1 MTTFKLF
8 CFAHAG
14 GSAAGYSRWR
24 RQLEPWIELCP
35 LELNG
40 RGAKANLPF
49 YDSVQEAV
57 RDLFDQLRQQAGDHP
72 YALLG
77 HSMGTLLV
85 YEMCLHIRKMGF
97 RDPAAVFF
105 SGRIAPHLKE
115 GGEELHQLPDEAFT
129 DQIRQLGL
137 SSPELFDHPELL
149 NFFLPIVRSDYR
161 LIETYAF
168 DGNEPPLNTEFF
180 VWTGREDPWTRE
192 SIHEWSAL
200 TAKSCRY
207 QEFEGG
213 HFFVYE
219 RTREIIAA
227 LHDSL
232 GRVRNGIVV

>member
-35 LELNG
+35 IELNG

-49 YDSVQEAV
+49 YDSIHEAV
-57 RDLFDQLRQQAGDHP
+57 TDLFEQLRQQAGDHP

-97 RDPAAVFF
+97 RDPAAAFF
-105 SGRIAPHLKE
+105 SGRIAPHLNE

-129 DQIRQLGL
+129 AQIRQMGL

-168 DGNEPPLNTEFF
+168 AGNEPPLNTEFF

-192 SIHEWSAL
+192 SIHEWSPL
-200 TAKSCRY
+200 TAKSCQY

-219 RTREIIAA
+219 QTREIIAA